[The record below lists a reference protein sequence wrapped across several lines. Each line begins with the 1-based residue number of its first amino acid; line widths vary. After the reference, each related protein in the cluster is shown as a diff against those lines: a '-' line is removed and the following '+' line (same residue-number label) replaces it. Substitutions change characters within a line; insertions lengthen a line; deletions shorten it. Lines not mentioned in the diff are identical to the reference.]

1 MGIIIDMSAI
11 TSKQKTSFVV
21 KGKVGE
27 KYLNGSIS
35 ISGAKNAALPALA
48 ASILFDDEISYRG
61 IPFIDDIKI
70 FMEILSSLGA
80 DVKKTDEG
88 VSISFDGKSQESVI
102 DPKAMCALR
111 GSIILT
117 GPLLARNGRVV
128 FSSPSGCPIGK
139 RPIDFF
145 IDGFKLFGANVTV
158 KENGGI
164 EYIVTAPDGGLV
176 GTEIF
181 MRHMSVTATETL
193 IFTALLARGRTVLKN
208 CAIEPEISHFVEF
221 LNECGAVIDG
231 AGTPTITIEG
241 GSLLKASGRTYE
253 LPADRVEAGS
263 FLILG
268 VLAAENLEIRDC
280 NPAHLESLIDTLRRS
295 GANNFEVTENSF
307 IIKRESKENFLSERC
322 PMNIQTHEYP
332 GFPTDLQ
339 SIIAVYA
346 SQLKGRS
353 FIFESIFED
362 RFRYLNYLKKFG
374 VKFNTI
380 NRREIEIDGP
390 TKLKGSVITKVPDLR
405 AGFALITAAAIA
417 EGKTVIRDL
426 SHINRGYE
434 DLERKL
440 RGIGLDIVRE

>member
-1 MGIIIDMSAI
+1 MSAI

-21 KGKVGE
+21 KGRVGE
-27 KYLNGSIS
+27 KYLNGSVS

-48 ASILFDDEISYRG
+48 ASILFDDEISYNS
-61 IPFIDDIKI
+61 IPFIDDIQV

-80 DVKKTDEG
+80 DIKKTNDG
-88 VSISFDGKSQESVI
+88 ASVSFGGKMPKSVI
-102 DPKAMCALR
+102 DPSAMCALR

-117 GPLLARNGRVV
+117 GPLLARTGRVV
-128 FSSPSGCPIGK
+128 FSSPMGCPIGK

-145 IDGFKLFGANVTV
+145 IDGFKSFGADITI

-164 EYIVTAPDGGLV
+164 EYVVTAPKGGLV

-193 IFTALLARGRTVLKN
+193 IFTALLAKGTTVLKN
-208 CAIEPEISHFVEF
+208 CAIEPEVSHLVEF
-221 LNECGAVIDG
+221 LNKCGAVITG

-241 GSLLKASGRTYE
+241 GSLLKASGKSYT

-263 FLILG
+263 FLMLG
-268 VLAAENLEIRDC
+268 ILAAENLEITNC
-280 NPAHLESLIDTLRRS
+280 NPEHLESLIDTLRRS
-295 GANNFEVTENSF
+295 GANNFEVTKNSF
-307 IIKRESKENFLSERC
+307 IIKKEDRKKVLPASY
-322 PMNIQTHEYP
+322 PINIQTHEYP

-362 RFRYLNYLKKFG
+362 RFRYLDYLKKFG
-374 VKFNTI
+374 VRFNMI

-390 TKLKGSVITKVPDLR
+390 TKLNGSVITKVPDLR

-417 EGKTVIRDL
+417 EGETVIRDL
-426 SHINRGYE
+426 KHVNRGYE
-434 DLERKL
+434 DLEKKL
-440 RGIGLDIVRE
+440 RGIGLDIIRE